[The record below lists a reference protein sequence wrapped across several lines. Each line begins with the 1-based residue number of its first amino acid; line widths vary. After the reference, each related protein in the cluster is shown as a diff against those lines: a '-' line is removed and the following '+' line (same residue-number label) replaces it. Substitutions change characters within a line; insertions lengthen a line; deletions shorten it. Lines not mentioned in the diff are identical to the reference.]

1 MVAVVALLSSC
12 DKGDEQISR
21 DERQIVSYENRNDER
36 SELRSDGWIIV
47 ENPTISAN
55 YTVKP
60 PKKISDDLYEFV
72 VESFTG
78 KFSET
83 IYVKFYSESTGKV
96 VFQKM
101 NKQSGT
107 SYPTKYH
114 LFKRFPSTGRYY
126 YRHFVQNSSPIIL
139 TPLESQGKSILFVRI
154 PQPQNDYERLA
165 KIRNGEDQWNF
176 YKGQCTS
183 WVAAKVNQMW
193 GTETAFHNKM
203 FGDNQRLSN
212 ASEWKRRFLDNG
224 YVVDRNPQAGDI
236 IWFPANAERNGRR
249 FAGHKGHVGFVHAVI
264 DNTVYYTDYNGDQR
278 HSLSYCYRFFTFN
291 ALPTS
296 TEFIHVQY
304 RRKWLLKSILVFKKS
319 SSFPRGFFSTVGF
332 HRFLGQRFL

>member
-1 MVAVVALLSSC
+1 MKKFNKRIFFFLVSMVAVVALLSSC

-83 IYVKFYSESTGKV
+83 IYVKFYNESTGGIIY
-96 VFQKM
+96 QKM
-101 NKQSGT
+101 NKVNGG
-107 SYPTKYH
+107 YPTRYSISRT
-114 LFKRFPSTGRYY
+114 FSNTGRFY
-126 YRHFVQNSSPIIL
+126 YRHFLRGLSPAVL
-139 TPLESQGKSILFVRI
+139 TPLEPQGKSIFYVKI
-154 PQPQNDYERLA
+154 PRSGNDYERLA

-249 FAGHKGHVGFVHAVI
+249 FAEHKGHVGFVHAVI

-304 RRKWLLKSILVFKKS
+304 RRK
-319 SSFPRGFFSTVGF
+319 
-332 HRFLGQRFL
+332 